1 MKIKVHIERLVLH
14 GLPVSRSQGR
24 LVQTTVERELAQLL
38 ANGGL
43 SDGLRAGG
51 ALPALPAKNIRLEK
65 NGQPGCVGKQIAGA
79 VYGGIGR
86 DKR

>member
-14 GLPVSRSQGR
+14 GLPVSRSQGH
-24 LVQTTVERELAQLL
+24 LVQATLERELTQLL

-51 ALPALPAKNIRLEK
+51 AVPALPAKNIRLQK
-65 NGQPGCVGKQIAGA
+65 DTQPGSVGKQIAGA
-79 VYGGIGR
+79 VYGGIGSNR
-86 DKR
+86 R